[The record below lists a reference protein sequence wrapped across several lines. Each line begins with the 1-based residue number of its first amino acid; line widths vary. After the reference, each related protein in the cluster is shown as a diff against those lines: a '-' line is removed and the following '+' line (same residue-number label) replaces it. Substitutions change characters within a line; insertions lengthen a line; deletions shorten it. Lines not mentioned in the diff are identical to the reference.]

1 MVEPAKASD
10 DERSADD
17 EEVPPAKKRDPDAT
31 LATGPRRASVPE
43 PLLELSVGPRVMSR
57 AFIYTDNVAGLP
69 GYTLPAALGA
79 FAEAEIYPGARS
91 TSAVRNFGLAG
102 VYEASLGA
110 KTVGR
115 DGSGNNLTRGKSYR
129 AGIRY
134 RLKSGDSSLT
144 MGGDYGEHSFDL
156 QVDDVIAPNVVYELF
171 RPSVAGR
178 MSLGVLSLGVTLA
191 YLHVLSVGDLGDSDR
206 FPRMT
211 AKGAEVGLMVGYELD
226 RDFEL
231 RLTADLRHYAHSMNV
246 KQGDALIV
254 GGAVD
259 EHFGASLL
267 INYRLR

>member
-1 MVEPAKASD
+1 
-10 DERSADD
+10 
-17 EEVPPAKKRDPDAT
+17 
-31 LATGPRRASVPE
+31 VPE
-43 PLLELSVGPRVMSR
+43 PLLELSLGPRVMSR

-79 FAEAEIYPGARS
+79 FAEAELYPGART

-134 RLKSGDSSLT
+134 RMKWTDSSVTL
-144 MGGDYGEHSFDL
+144 GGDYGEHSFDL
-156 QVDDVIAPNVVYELF
+156 QVDDVIAPNVIYELF

-178 MSLGVLSLGVTLA
+178 MSLGVVSLGVTVA
-191 YLHVLSVGDLGDSDR
+191 YLHVLSIGDLGNDDR

-211 AKGAEVGLMVGYELD
+211 AKGAEVGVMVGYELD

-231 RLTADLRHYAHSMNV
+231 RLGADLRHYAHSMNV